1 MSRRTIVVVILLAIF
16 SLAAIV
22 AGQVF
27 WVRNAF
33 NIQERQFNDRVVIA
47 LTGVVEEILILN
59 KDSAVTE
66 PVKQVANNY
75 FVANIND
82 SPAPYLLE
90 NLLKEAFERSNLNED
105 FEYGIYDC
113 FTDSIVFGGHVS
125 FSPGAATRKAEQIQ
139 TLSNFTPDGHYF
151 GVFFPNKSIIILKQL
166 DFWMY
171 SSMVIIL
178 IIIFFSYA
186 ISVILRQKRLSEVKA
201 DFVNNMTHELK
212 TPISTISLSADALS
226 NPAVIKDPLRLGQY
240 VSIIKN
246 ENNRLKSQVE
256 KVLQIATLSPKDVNI
271 KWEQVDMHKIISTAV
286 ETFVVR
292 IENED
297 GTLKAEMKAEHFV
310 IYGDLIHLTNVIHNL
325 LDNACK
331 YNEDEPHIVIQTYN
345 KGSDFYLAVQ
355 DDGIGIE
362 KEHIKMIFDKFYR
375 VPTGNLHEVKGF
387 GLGLFYVQT
396 IVKALKGKISVES
409 VPEKGSTFTLKF
421 KYLK

>member
-16 SLAAIV
+16 SLASIV

-47 LTGVVEEILILN
+47 LTGVVEEILVLN

-82 SPAPYLLE
+82 TPPPYLLE

-125 FSPGAATRKAEQIQ
+125 FSPGATTRKAEQIQ
-139 TLSNFTPDGHYF
+139 TLSDFTPDGHYF

-186 ISVILRQKRLSEVKA
+186 ISIILRQKRLSEVKA

-212 TPISTISLSADALS
+212 TPISTISLSADALT
-226 NPAVIKDPLRLGQY
+226 NPAITQDPIRLGKY

-271 KWEQVDMHKIISTAV
+271 KWEQVNMHQLISTAV

-297 GTLKAEMKAEHFV
+297 GTLKADLNAEHFI
-310 IYGDLIHLTNVIHNL
+310 IYGDVIHLTNVIHNL

-331 YNEDEPHIVIQTYN
+331 YNEDQPNIVIHTYN
-345 KGSDFYLAVQ
+345 KGGDFYMAVQ

-409 VPEKGSTFTLKF
+409 LPEKGSTFTLKF